1 MKKKKKK
8 PKRFREWFLEKCKLP
23 FAQATVL
30 RHEAPPY
37 TIQAD
42 QNRYLIFVNR
52 MFVNIDRAKARYA
65 GRIGFLT
72 SKKRQPPDS
81 FFLSFFL
88 SFFRPRW
95 MDLNHVSSFWNPSLQ
110 KNDCFRDFFEDW
122 SISSNTFKL
131 IRIVRF

>member
-1 MKKKKKK
+1 MKKKKKS
-8 PKRFREWFLEKCKLP
+8 KRFREWFLEKCKLP

-88 SFFRPRW
+88 SSSPLDGSQPRVLLLEPFPPEERLFSRFFRGLI
-95 MDLNHVSSFWNPSLQ
+95 DFLEHV
-110 KNDCFRDFFEDW
+110 
-122 SISSNTFKL
+122 
-131 IRIVRF
+131 

>member
-8 PKRFREWFLEKCKLP
+8 SKRFREWFLEKCKLP

-30 RHEAPPY
+30 HHEAPPLY
-37 TIQAD
+37 EAPD

-81 FFLSFFL
+81 FFLSFVPVGWISTTCPPSGTLPSRRTIVFEIF
-88 SFFRPRW
+88 SRIDRFPRTR
-95 MDLNHVSSFWNPSLQ
+95 LN
-110 KNDCFRDFFEDW
+110 
-122 SISSNTFKL
+122 
-131 IRIVRF
+131 